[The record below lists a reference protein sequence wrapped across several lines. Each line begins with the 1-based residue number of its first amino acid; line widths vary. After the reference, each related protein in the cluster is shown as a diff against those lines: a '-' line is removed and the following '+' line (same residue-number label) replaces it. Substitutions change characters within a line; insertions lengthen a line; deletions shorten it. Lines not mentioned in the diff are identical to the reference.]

1 MMSARIVELSRVAA
15 ARSATLAGL
24 DPAILSETDGQE
36 FRFWT
41 GSSGQR
47 YVHSVFSL
55 IGCPELPPSVYAL
68 FHVDASG
75 KRTVLRVGRIEHD
88 APSLNLA
95 EIRHRGARLGANE
108 VHIHFLAGSERQRRL
123 VELDIRSAHF
133 ADLDAGSPPGWQ
145 H

>member
-1 MMSARIVELSRVAA
+1 VDEA
-15 ARSATLAGL
+15 
-24 DPAILSETDGQE
+24 DGQE

-55 IGCPELPPSVYAL
+55 IGCPELPPAVYAL
-68 FHVDASG
+68 FHCDSNG
-75 KRTVLRVGRIEHD
+75 KRTILRVARIEHD

-95 EIRHRGARLGANE
+95 EIRHRGAQLGANE
-108 VHIHFLAGSERQRRL
+108 VHVHFLASSERQRRL
-123 VELDIRSAHF
+123 VELDLRSAHF
-133 ADLDAGSPPGWQ
+133 SEPGSETSLSSQ

>member
-1 MMSARIVELSRVAA
+1 MSARIVELSRVAA
-15 ARSATLAGL
+15 ARSAAMAGL
-24 DPAILSETDGQE
+24 DPAIVGDNDGQE

-55 IGCPELPPSVYAL
+55 IGCPEIPPVVYAL
-68 FHVDASG
+68 LHCDANG
-75 KRTVLRVGRIEHD
+75 RRTILRVGRVEHD

-95 EIRHRGARLGANE
+95 EIRHRGAQLGANE
-108 VHIHFLAGSERQRRL
+108 VHVHFLGSSERQRRL
-123 VELDIRSAHF
+123 VELDLRSAHF
-133 ADLDAGSPPGWQ
+133 SELSAESSSSTQ

>member
-1 MMSARIVELSRVAA
+1 MSARIVELSRVAA
-15 ARSATLAGL
+15 ARAAAVSGVDLTALGEAEGH
-24 DPAILSETDGQE
+24 E

-55 IGCPELPPSVYAL
+55 IGCPELPSAVYML
-68 FHVDASG
+68 MHTDANG
-75 KRTVLRVGRIEHD
+75 VRTLLRVGRTEHD

-95 EIRHRGARLGANE
+95 EIRHRGAQLGANE
-108 VHIHFLAGSERQRRL
+108 VHVHFLASSERQRRL
-123 VELDIRSAHF
+123 IELDLRSAHF
-133 ADLDAGSPPGWQ
+133 SELGSEVHPSLQ

>member
-1 MMSARIVELSRVAA
+1 MSARIVELSRVAA
-15 ARSATLAGL
+15 ARSAAMAGL
-24 DPAILSETDGQE
+24 DPAIVGDNDGQE

-55 IGCPELPPSVYAL
+55 IGCPEIPPVVYAL
-68 FHVDASG
+68 LHCDANG
-75 KRTVLRVGRIEHD
+75 RRTILRVGRVEHD

-95 EIRHRGARLGANE
+95 EIRHRGAQLGANE
-108 VHIHFLAGSERQRRL
+108 VHVHFLGSSERQRRL
-123 VELDIRSAHF
+123 VELDLRSAHF
-133 ADLDAGSPPGWQ
+133 SELSAESSSFTQ